1 MSTQQTTWSTPFAS
15 DVRRPRLLIA
25 DDDPVVRSVVSSQV
39 ANNFEIVGAAADTS
53 EAIDLAREHHPDAA
67 LIDIDMPGGG
77 GLEAVRQISVVSP
90 ATCMVIL
97 SADEIRDHVIEL
109 LIAGAVSYVRKGASG
124 PQIVKT
130 LTDSMKAHA
139 DAAA

>member
-1 MSTQQTTWSTPFAS
+1 VSTQQTTWSTPFAS

-25 DDDPVVRSVVSSQV
+25 DDDPVVRSVVSTQV

>member
-1 MSTQQTTWSTPFAS
+1 MNSQQTTWSAPDVGA
-15 DVRRPRLLIA
+15 VRRPRLLIA
-25 DDDPVVRSVVSSQV
+25 DDDPVVRSVVGTQV
-39 ANNFEIVGAAADTS
+39 AEAFELVATAADTR
-53 EAIDLAREHHPDAA
+53 EAIAMAREHHPDAA

-90 ATCMVIL
+90 QTCMVIL

-124 PQIVKT
+124 AQIVQT
-130 LTDSMKAHA
+130 LSDSMKAHA
-139 DAAA
+139 GAAA

>member
-139 DAAA
+139 DAVA

>member
-1 MSTQQTTWSTPFAS
+1 VNLQQTIWSAPDAGA
-15 DVRRPRLLIA
+15 VRRPRLLIA
-25 DDDPVVRSVVSSQV
+25 DDDPVVRSVVGNQV
-39 ANNFEIVGAAADTS
+39 AEAFEVVGTAADTR
-53 EAIDLAREHHPDAA
+53 EAIAMAREHHPDAA

-90 ATCMVIL
+90 QTCMVIL

-124 PQIVKT
+124 AQIVQT
-130 LTDSMKAHA
+130 LSDSMKAHA

>member
-25 DDDPVVRSVVSSQV
+25 DDDPVVRSVVSTQV